1 MREAGATANRE
12 PAPDA
17 APEHAA
23 ALSVE
28 LTGELALELA
38 DADALERILADRPET
53 AVFVSPA
60 WLSGFFADPPDGV
73 QPLLA
78 ILRQGRVLRGV
89 MPIAIRRTLTQT
101 HVAPLGGSCG
111 SDRVDLVTARGFEAA
126 GADAFVQWLRDAFGS
141 AGFVLELRDVPAT
154 SALWGA
160 VYRASAEGTFRGAL
174 VPRELSTLPY
184 LDLREPPTISLAAA
198 PAAAALRSLEKHR
211 RWLERRCRL
220 RIDLLDDPGE
230 VMKAFD
236 SLVGFLHARW
246 RGAAEG
252 SALDDSRR
260 RRFHAVVLP
269 RMLQAG
275 SLRMIRVSADIDRT
289 IAVFYGMASGAW
301 WGYYLCGYDREW
313 AGRIHLGQ
321 VTLGAAIGLA
331 GREGAGEFD
340 FLKGAHRI
348 KYAWPVKERATLDAD
363 LFSDR
368 PGPQLT
374 RAYRAVRDAAAA
386 LTKSARHC
394 FSTP

>member
-1 MREAGATANRE
+1 
-12 PAPDA
+12 
-17 APEHAA
+17 
-23 ALSVE
+23 LSVE
-28 LTGELALELA
+28 LRGEPALELA
-38 DADALERILADRPET
+38 DAEALDRFLADRPET
-53 AVFVSPA
+53 AVFVSAA

-73 QPLLA
+73 RPLLA

-89 MPIAIRRTLTQT
+89 MPIAVRRTLTQI
-101 HVAPLGGSCG
+101 HVALLGGSCG

-246 RGAAEG
+246 RGAVEG
-252 SALDDSRR
+252 SALDDART
-260 RRFHAVVLP
+260 RRFHATALP

-289 IAVFYGMASGAW
+289 IAVFYGMASGSW
-301 WGYYLCGYDREW
+301 WGYYLCGYDRQW

-321 VTLGAAIGLA
+321 VTLGAAIDLA
-331 GREGAGEFD
+331 RREGALEFD

-374 RAYRAVRDAAAA
+374 RAYWSIRDAGAA
-386 LTKSARHC
+386 LKKSARHC
-394 FSTP
+394 FPMP